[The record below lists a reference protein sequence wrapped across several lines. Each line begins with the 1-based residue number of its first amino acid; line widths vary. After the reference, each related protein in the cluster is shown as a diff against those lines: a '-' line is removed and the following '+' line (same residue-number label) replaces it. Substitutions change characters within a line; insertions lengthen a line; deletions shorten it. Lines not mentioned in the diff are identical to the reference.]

1 MNLVTNM
8 SKYEYDFLQL
18 TDTSICH
25 LTASLR
31 MVETLD
37 VRGIKQV
44 FQFTVLITKSESRD
58 HFKMK
63 RKSLL
68 ISLIYQ
74 KIINL
79 QCLPFHILFMYR

>member
-44 FQFTVLITKSESRD
+44 FQFTVLITKSEPRGSENEMKRNENE
-58 HFKMK
+58 MK

-68 ISLIYQ
+68 IFLI
-74 KIINL
+74 
-79 QCLPFHILFMYR
+79 